1 MKNNL
6 MRTMEVFMSESVL
19 GILGIGWTIAL
30 LIMYH
35 KVFSVYYFNLSRGL
49 MKEVVGACMLGAI
62 MAGVTLAYWY
72 VSAVI
77 IIVIGLSVSS
87 KMKSKVPIIIA
98 VICAIFLSFVG
109 FTATMG
115 DDGSSAD
122 IKPVVEMQYI

>member
-6 MRTMEVFMSESVL
+6 MRNMEVFMSESVL
-19 GILGIGWTIAL
+19 GILWIGWTIAL

-98 VICAIFLSFVG
+98 VISVHFNTLKGKIC
-109 FTATMG
+109 
-115 DDGSSAD
+115 
-122 IKPVVEMQYI
+122 